1 MEATARGLPWQALLA
16 PHAPCPHDARG
27 FRRFVAWITGRA
39 CNAEAHTIADRTAGA
54 AAGMGAW
61 QEGKAF
67 LLPIVRTTTA
77 LLMTL
82 TLRRRLQFA
91 LEAAAVP
98 GRPPKQRPSI
108 LDGVR
113 LLRQQREAFQ
123 RFLSAWLA
131 EAEKSGAAASAD
143 SVA

>member
-1 MEATARGLPWQALLA
+1 
-16 PHAPCPHDARG
+16 
-27 FRRFVAWITGRA
+27 
-39 CNAEAHTIADRTAGA
+39 
-54 AAGMGAW
+54 MGAW